1 MNSKRDQYKELKNRG
16 MERQGLISEQLRGN
30 ADEQHRKCR
39 H

>member
-1 MNSKRDQYKELKNRG
+1 MSSKRAQHKELQNRG

-30 ADEQHRKCR
+30 ADEKHRKRR